1 MSDIWLSML
10 EFLGQAWWA
19 EIVTDTPRCTYYFGP
34 FASSGE
40 AEAAKAGYVEDLRQ
54 EGATNI
60 RVTIKRCKP
69 DPKNLTLYDGSDD
82 DDVALKTGILPIF
95 SS

>member
-1 MSDIWLSML
+1 MNDIWLNML

-19 EIVTDTPRCTYYFGP
+19 EIVTDNPGCTYYFGP
-34 FASSGE
+34 FASEGE
-40 AEAAKAGYVEDLRQ
+40 AHVAKAGYIEDLRH

-69 DPKNLTLYDGSDD
+69 DPDNLTIYDEAEDGTSFR
-82 DDVALKTGILPIF
+82 LNQFPILI
-95 SS
+95 S

>member
-19 EIVTDTPRCTYYFGP
+19 EVITDNPRCTYYFGP
-34 FASSGE
+34 FASSSE
-40 AEAAKAGYVEDLRQ
+40 AESAKAGYVADLRQ

-69 DPKNLTLYDGSDD
+69 DPKDLTLYEGADEDD
-82 DDVALKTGILPIF
+82 AALQVGGLPIF